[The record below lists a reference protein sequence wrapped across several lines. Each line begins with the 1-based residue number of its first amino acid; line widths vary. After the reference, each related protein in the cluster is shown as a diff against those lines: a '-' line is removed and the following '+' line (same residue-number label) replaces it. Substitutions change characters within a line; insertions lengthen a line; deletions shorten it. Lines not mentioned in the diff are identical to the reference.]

1 MDSNESRIHSGK
13 AGNSVTDYSLGAA
26 NSGAL
31 AAENQPHPLDLAFLL
46 DHWSSISDATRRQI
60 VALAAG
66 DLQLS
71 VP

>member
-1 MDSNESRIHSGK
+1 MDSNESRVHSRK
-13 AGNSVTDYSLGAA
+13 AGNSATDDSPGAA

-31 AAENQPHPLDLAFLL
+31 AFENQPHPLDLAFLL
-46 DHWSSISDATRRQI
+46 DHWSSISDVTRRQI
-60 VALAAG
+60 VALAAS